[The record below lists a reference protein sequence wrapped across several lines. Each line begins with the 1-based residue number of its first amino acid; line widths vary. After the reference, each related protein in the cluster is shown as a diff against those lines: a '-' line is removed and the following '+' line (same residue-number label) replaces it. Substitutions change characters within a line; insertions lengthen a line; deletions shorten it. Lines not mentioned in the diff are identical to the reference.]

1 MSFKAKYEG
10 KCAQCHEPIEPG
22 QEVKTYGMT
31 AASRIERYEHVDCVP
46 SLKASP
52 TFAETICSIC
62 GDKWAECA
70 CP

>member
-10 KCAQCHEPIEPG
+10 KCAKCHEPIVPG
-22 QEVKTYGMT
+22 QGVETYGMT
-31 AASRIERYEHVDCVP
+31 AASQIERYEHVDCVP

-52 TFAETICSIC
+52 RFAGTTCSIC
-62 GDKWAECA
+62 GNKWAGCA